1 MNTKTVDINS
11 LEGTQ
16 FTEDDFIFNNNEEDV
31 AQEINIAVNS
41 TRYNDDPFKS
51 LNGKYVESAKKSNQV
66 GSASGFIKVFTLLF
80 FAVLIGWIFFVV
92 YSSNNPDIIP
102 GYKTKSKFSLSPDN
116 VEAKT
121 NNSERNNK

>member
-1 MNTKTVDINS
+1 MNTKLVDIRS

-16 FTEDDFIFNNNEEDV
+16 FTEDDFVFNNNEEDTV
-31 AQEINIAVNS
+31 QETIAVNT
-41 TRYNDDPFKS
+41 TRYSDDPFQS
-51 LNGKYVESAKKSNQV
+51 LNGNYTAKVKT
-66 GSASGFIKVFTLLF
+66 GSQGASSGFIKIFTLLF

-116 VEAKT
+116 VEAKPT
-121 NNSERNNK
+121 NYERDNK

>member
-1 MNTKTVDINS
+1 MNTKLIDIRS

-16 FTEDDFIFNNNEEDV
+16 FTEDDFIFDNNEEES
-31 AQEINIAVNS
+31 AQETIAVNT

-51 LNGKYVESAKKSNQV
+51 LNGNHAEKNKQGNQ
-66 GSASGFIKVFTLLF
+66 GSSGFIKLFTLLF
-80 FAVLIGWIFFVV
+80 FAVIIGWIFFVV

-116 VEAKT
+116 IQAKPT
-121 NNSERNNK
+121 NNERNN